1 MTATRYVKHVSFDD
15 LVPTLIDD
23 QVEILKHSQKHAGFN
38 NKFLHVPP
46 QYNPL
51 YQSDS
56 EQPKKKQELFT
67 QNRSG
72 ERRRS
77 DEHDKLEKVLQFMSP
92 HQTIRPSLSSPDVV
106 DRSRSSSPL
115 AHCRTNP
122 RLPPPPKTPS
132 LKWSAKRADEQE
144 RIIDWDIY
152 DMDFATE
159 RKLTKETEKNTQ
171 SNSGSR
177 DGYTQA
183 AFANLNELEDRLG
196 SKSKPAAKEGS
207 GGRKKSFAGM
217 TDKELAELE
226 KFYES
231 QSRSTASPTI
241 DCYDFKEQDPFFIG
255 KFDKKGGSQVA
266 DPLAAIYPSRPVVDH
281 RAICVT
287 IQHPTYDQYVHGLN
301 TETKSRKPEESLA
314 AIRSV
319 SCYISGRRYTWSS
332 VDWYVENCARD
343 GDHLII
349 VTSIPFF
356 EREIESSDYALNR
369 RYFAE
374 SHGPEYGSFD
384 EIDRGLRRVSTSSS
398 ETCKATTLGQV
409 SKGFRI
415 KAVHDEARQKCLNIL
430 NYYASRLQGIVM
442 KITIEMI
449 KCDSPE
455 YAITKA
461 AALYRPEIQIVS
473 TVSTNLQIKFRN
485 GRVKLP
491 FFVMQHYP
499 MSTAV
504 VPYEFIDPRL
514 LGESPR
520 DMTDTLKE
528 RKEQIPRRN
537 DRLVAIDSIILKS
550 LRNPFAA
557 DVTTTKKYEEDN
569 DSLVESVNEYFPMP
583 PEQKRKYELFERMG
597 YVRCLPTRQAVYIK
611 NSNPTINED
620 DRRST
625 PFSTA
630 SNSRRSS
637 RIQYDD
643 GMYKVKSLIIDSSES
658 SDDESDQ
665 KRHGSSIRKTRSM
678 GPPARSG
685 HVSPGLSPTT
695 SDRKPHFNNVMHPTS
710 SKSPEHA
717 SPASESKNKKDN
729 KGREKKKTFGSFFRK
744 VFK

>member
-1 MTATRYVKHVSFDD
+1 MTTKYVKHVSFDD

-23 QVEILKHSQKHAGFN
+23 QVEILKHSQKHVGFN
-38 NKFLHVPP
+38 NKFLHIPP

-51 YQSDS
+51 YQG
-56 EQPKKKQELFT
+56 EYGQVKKKQDLFT
-67 QNRSG
+67 QDRSG

-77 DEHDKLEKVLQFMSP
+77 DEHEKLEKMLQFMSP
-92 HQTIRPSLSSPDVV
+92 HQTIRPSFSSPDVV
-106 DRSRSSSPL
+106 ERSGSSSPL
-115 AHCRTNP
+115 AHNRTNHP
-122 RLPPPPKTPS
+122 RLPPPPKVPS
-132 LKWSAKRADEQE
+132 LKQCAKRADEPE
-144 RIIDWDIY
+144 TACDCDIY

-159 RKLTKETEKNTQ
+159 KKLTKETEKNTQ

-177 DGYTQA
+177 HGYTQA
-183 AFANLNELEDRLG
+183 AFANLNELEDRVG
-196 SKSKPAAKEGS
+196 SKLKPTAKEANN
-207 GGRKKSFAGM
+207 GRKKSFVGM
-217 TDKELAELE
+217 TDEELTALE
-226 KFYES
+226 KFYQS

-255 KFDKKGGSQVA
+255 KFDKKGSSQVV

-281 RAICVT
+281 RAISIT
-287 IQHPTYDQYVHGLN
+287 IQHPTYDQYVQDIN
-301 TETKSRKPEESLA
+301 TKTRSRKPEESLA

-332 VDWYVENCARD
+332 VDWYVENCAQD

-369 RYFAE
+369 RYFTE
-374 SHGPEYGSFD
+374 SQGSEYGNFD

-398 ETCKATTLGQV
+398 EASKATTLGQV

-415 KAVHDEARQKCLNIL
+415 KAVRDEARQKCVNIL

-442 KITIEMI
+442 KITVEMI

-514 LGESPR
+514 LGESP
-520 DMTDTLKE
+520 TDTTDANKE
-528 RKEQIPRRN
+528 QEQIPRGD
-537 DRLVAIDSIILKS
+537 DRLVLIDNLILKS

-569 DSLVESVNEYFPMP
+569 DSLVESVNEYFPIP

-597 YVRCLPTRQAVYIK
+597 YIRCLPTRQASYMK
-611 NSNPTINED
+611 NSDPAINEMT
-620 DRRST
+620 T

-643 GMYKVKSLIIDSSES
+643 GMYKVKSLIIDSDS
-658 SDDESDQ
+658 SDDENDQ
-665 KRHGSSIRKTRSM
+665 KRHSSSIRKIRSV
-678 GPPARSG
+678 GAPVKPGYISPA
-685 HVSPGLSPTT
+685 LSPTT
-695 SDRKPHFNNVMHPTS
+695 SVKKPLFNNTIHPTGT
-710 SKSPEHA
+710 KSPEHA
-717 SPASESKNKKDN
+717 SPASESKNKNK
-729 KGREKKKTFGSFFRK
+729 KGREKKKTIGSFFRK

>member
-1 MTATRYVKHVSFDD
+1 MTASSYVKHVSFDD
-15 LVPTLIDD
+15 LVPSLIDD
-23 QVEILKHSQKHAGFN
+23 QAEILKHSQKHVGFN
-38 NKFLHVPP
+38 NKFLHIPP

-51 YQSDS
+51 YQS
-56 EQPKKKQELFT
+56 EYGHPKKKQDLFT
-67 QNRSG
+67 QDRSH

-77 DEHDKLEKVLQFMSP
+77 DEHEKLERVLQFMSP
-92 HQTIRPSLSSPDVV
+92 HPTVKPSLSSPDVV
-106 DRSRSSSPL
+106 DRSGSTSPL
-115 AHCRTNP
+115 THNRTNP
-122 RLPPPPKTPS
+122 RLPPPPSVPS
-132 LKWSAKRADEQE
+132 LKRSAKRVDEPE
-144 RIIDWDIY
+144 TISDCDIS
-152 DMDFATE
+152 DMDFATAK
-159 RKLTKETEKNTQ
+159 KLTKETEKNTQ

-183 AFANLNELEDRLG
+183 AFANLNELEDRVG
-196 SKSKPAAKEGS
+196 SKLKPAAKQPDN
-207 GGRKKSFAGM
+207 GRKKSFVGM
-217 TDKELAELE
+217 SDEELAALE

-241 DCYDFKEQDPFFIG
+241 DSFDFKEQDPFFIS

-287 IQHPTYDQYVHGLN
+287 IEHPKYDQYVQDIN
-301 TETKSRKPEESLA
+301 TKTRLSKPEESLA
-314 AIRSV
+314 AIRTV

-369 RYFAE
+369 RYSAA

-398 ETCKATTLGQV
+398 DASKATTLGQV
-409 SKGFRI
+409 SMGLRI
-415 KAVHDEARQKCLNIL
+415 KAVHDEARQKCIRIL

-442 KITIEMI
+442 RITVEMI
-449 KCDSPE
+449 KCDSPD

-514 LGESPR
+514 LGEAS
-520 DMTDTLKE
+520 TDTTDALKSGKE
-528 RKEQIPRRN
+528 REQIPQIN
-537 DRLVAIDSIILKS
+537 DRLALIDSLILKS

-557 DVTTTKKYEEDN
+557 DTAPKKYEDN
-569 DSLVESVNEYFPMP
+569 DSLVESVSEYFPMP
-583 PEQKRKYELFERMG
+583 PEQKRKYELFERIG
-597 YVRCLPTRQAVYIK
+597 YVRCLPTRQAAYMK
-611 NSNPTINED
+611 NGDPAINED
-620 DRRST
+620 HQRLT

-643 GMYKVKSLIIDSSES
+643 GIYKVKSLIIDSDP

-665 KRHGSSIRKTRSM
+665 NRQGSSIRKTRSV
-678 GPPARSG
+678 GAPARSG
-685 HVSPGLSPTT
+685 YVSPDALSPTT
-695 SDRKPHFNNVMHPTS
+695 SVRKPHFHNMIHPTGT
-710 SKSPEHA
+710 KSPEHA
-717 SPASESKNKKDN
+717 SPASESKNKKDK
-729 KGREKKKTFGSFFRK
+729 KGREKKKTLGSFFRK